1 MKRNKREN
9 MIVAG
14 VGAAFVVGLL
24 TLSNIYTPSIDITT
38 PEQDALMLE
47 LKAQTVHSE
56 LDLRNLEKL
65 ACEYEIAYR
74 HSYGGAKAMYFK
86 SLAEPIIIAAGD
98 RREAVRAEEDI
109 LAEAQNRFNSTLNDI
124 DEAWCYKLGTVE
136 ESLAIIAENDAKIAE
151 VEADI
156 QNLELRKQQ
165 LGEQA
170 WSGPG
175 GKLDENCL
183 KEIGNVENEIK
194 SRSKDIEKFE
204 HNIRVV
210 ELAYRLQRGETI
222 ERQEVEEVE
231 EFDDWCDCSYDEFEV
246 VE

>member
-1 MKRNKREN
+1 MKKNRKDRW
-9 MIVAG
+9 IVAG

-24 TLSNIYTPSIDITT
+24 TLSNIYEPTPNITT
-38 PEQDALMLE
+38 PEQDALMLS

-56 LDLRNLEKL
+56 IDLRNIEKL
-65 ACEYEIAYR
+65 AYEYEIAYR

-109 LAEAQNRFNSTLNDI
+109 LAAAKSKFESTLADI

-165 LGEQA
+165 LGEEA

-204 HNIRVV
+204 HNIRVI

-222 ERQEVEEVE
+222 ERQEVE